1 MSCSSWS
8 STVLCEK
15 ANTDLVIVTDATY
28 SEDTKACGV
37 AAVLLDAESRPRLAM
52 GRQIE
57 ACNNEEGELRAI
69 LFALEEI
76 PDDNTSILLQSDN
89 KNAVAYLNREA
100 RTGENEMRYVRK
112 IWNRIKQKNLTVTF
126 VWQSR
131 SCNEIADAIAA
142 VSTRTTSVWAR
153 IQ

>member
-37 AAVLLDAESRPRLAM
+37 AAVLLDAEGRPRLAM

-57 ACNNEEGELRAI
+57 VCNNEEGE
-69 LFALEEI
+69 